1 MQWQSEKLL
10 GFGCTPLNSFRDH
23 NVTSWRIFVKRV
35 TSLFITLA
43 IAVVGLRAQE
53 YTIKFA
59 TVAPEGTSWMNVM
72 KEYDA
77 AVRKESGGRLGF
89 RIYGNSVQGDE
100 KVVLRKIKAGQLH
113 SGGFTGVAMG
123 EVAPKVRILDSPFL
137 FRTFEEVD
145 YIYDQ
150 YDKEFRQAF
159 EDGGY
164 VLLGWAEV
172 GFVHVFTNALIA
184 KPQDLKSLKMWTW
197 EGDPIAEALFSEF
210 NIKPIPL
217 ALTDVM
223 TSLQTGLIDAFY
235 SSTYAALALQWYT
248 RAKYMVNVR
257 LADAAGA
264 VLLSK
269 KYYDKLPPDLQDIL
283 LRNGKTYFKRL
294 TQFSRRDNAEA
305 IEIMKK
311 RGISLIEATPADNQY
326 YIESCRIAR
335 RKLVGKV
342 YTEDFLN
349 RIEKSIE
356 DYRRSHKASQ

>member
-1 MQWQSEKLL
+1 MKRFLGLL
-10 GFGCTPLNSFRDH
+10 ITVAVFGAPL
-23 NVTSWRIFVKRV
+23 
-35 TSLFITLA
+35 L
-43 IAVVGLRAQE
+43 AQE
-53 YTIKFA
+53 FTIKFA
-59 TVAPEGTSWMNVM
+59 TVAPEGTSWMTVM

-113 SGGFTGVAMG
+113 AGGFTGVAMG
-123 EVAPKVRILDSPFL
+123 DIASKVRILDSPFL
-137 FRTFEEVD
+137 FRTFDEVD

-159 EDGGY
+159 EEGGY

-172 GFVHVFTNALIA
+172 GFVHVFTNARIA

-197 EGDPIAEALFSEF
+197 EGDPIAEALFLEF
-210 NIKPIPL
+210 NINPVPL

-235 SSTYAALALQWYT
+235 ASTYAALTLQWYT

-269 KYYDKLPPDLQDIL
+269 KYFDKLPPELQDIL
-283 LRNGKTYFKRL
+283 LRNGRIYFKRL
-294 TQFSRRDNAEA
+294 TEYSRRDNADA

-326 YIESCRIAR
+326 YSESCRIAR
-335 RKLVGKV
+335 RKLIGKV
-342 YTEDFLN
+342 YSEEFLT

-356 DYRRSHKASQ
+356 DYRRNRKGSQ

>member
-1 MQWQSEKLL
+1 MKRLSWMILILSFSFTLL
-10 GFGCTPLNSFRDH
+10 
-23 NVTSWRIFVKRV
+23 
-35 TSLFITLA
+35 
-43 IAVVGLRAQE
+43 VGQE
-53 YTIKFA
+53 FTIKFA
-59 TVAPEGTSWMNVM
+59 TVAPEGTSWMTVM

-77 AVRKESGGRLGF
+77 AVRKESNGRLGF

-113 SGGFTGVAMG
+113 AGGFTGVAMG
-123 EVAPKVRILDSPFL
+123 EIASKVRILDSPFL
-137 FRTFEEVD
+137 FRTYDEID
-145 YIYDQ
+145 YVYEQ

-159 EDGGY
+159 EEGGY

-172 GFVHVFTNALIA
+172 GFVHVFTNARVA
-184 KPQDLKSLKMWTW
+184 KPQDMRNLKMWSW
-197 EGDPIAEALFSEF
+197 EGDPIAETLFREF
-210 NIKPIPL
+210 DINSIPL

-235 SSTYAALALQWYT
+235 ASTYAALTLQWYT
-248 RAKYMVNVR
+248 RAKYMINVR

-269 KYYDKLPPDLQDIL
+269 KYYDKLPAELQEIL
-283 LRNGKTYFKRL
+283 LRNGRIYFKRL
-294 TQFSRRDNAEA
+294 TELSRKDNADA

-311 RGISLIEATPADNQY
+311 RGISLLEASPADHQY
-326 YIESCRIAR
+326 YTETCRNAR

-349 RIEKSIE
+349 RIEKTVE
-356 DYRRSHKASQ
+356 DYRGGRK

>member
-1 MQWQSEKLL
+1 ML
-10 GFGCTPLNSFRDH
+10 GVFAA
-23 NVTSWRIFVKRV
+23 
-35 TSLFITLA
+35 SL
-43 IAVVGLRAQE
+43 VGQE

-59 TVAPEGTSWMNVM
+59 TVAPDGTSWMIVM

-113 SGGFTGVAMG
+113 AGGFTGVAMG
-123 EVAPKVRILDSPFL
+123 EIAAQVRILDSPFL
-137 FRTFEEVD
+137 FRTYDEVD
-145 YIYDQ
+145 HIYEQ

-172 GFVHVFTNALIA
+172 GFVHVFTNTSIA
-184 KPQDLKSLKMWTW
+184 KPQDLKKLKMWTW
-197 EGDPIAEALFSEF
+197 EGDPIAETLFRELDI
-210 NIKPIPL
+210 NPIPL
-217 ALTDVM
+217 SLTDVL
-223 TSLQTGLIDAFY
+223 TSLQTGLVDAFY
-235 SSTYAALALQWYT
+235 ASTYAALTLQWFT
-248 RAKYMVNVR
+248 RAKYMVNVP

-269 KYYDKLPPDLQDIL
+269 KYYDKLPADLQDIL
-283 LRNGKTYFKRL
+283 LRNGRVYFKRL
-294 TQFSRRDNAEA
+294 TELSRKDNADA

-311 RGISLIEATPADNQY
+311 RGITLIDASPNDYQY
-326 YIESCRIAR
+326 YIDVCRSAR

-342 YTEDFLN
+342 YSEDFLS
-349 RIEKSIE
+349 RIEKTIG
-356 DYRRSHKASQ
+356 DYRRTHKAAQ